1 MPDKIFLHD
10 IDLARNTLKRAKLYP
25 LSTANRLALPL
36 LPQDEG
42 LVSYDLDLDTI
53 FLWNGVV
60 WIELSVGAGAGD
72 KTYTH
77 VQGSSSATWTVTHNL
92 AKFPS
97 VTVVDS
103 GGTEVEGEV
112 THIDNNSLTISFT
125 APFSGT
131 AYMN

>member
-10 IDLARNTLKRAKLYP
+10 MDLARNTLKRAKLYP
-25 LSTANRLALPL
+25 LTTANRLALPL

-42 LVSYDLDLDTI
+42 LASYDTDLDTI

-60 WIELSVGAGAGD
+60 WIEVAIGSGD
-72 KTYTH
+72 KHYTH
-77 VQGSSSATWTVTHNL
+77 VQGASSATWTVNHNL
-92 AKFPS
+92 SKYPS

-112 THIDNNSLTISFT
+112 NHINTNSLTISFT
-125 APFSGT
+125 AAFSGT
-131 AYMN
+131 AYIN